1 MNNGTLHIE
10 ISSPLDQ
17 FEVRDLLSLDAPIL
31 ADLHISIT
39 NLGFYLTIACL
50 IIFAINLLAV
60 NYNKVVSNSWS
71 VSQESIYATVHSI
84 VINQINANKG
94 QIYFPFIYALFMFIL
109 INNLIGMV
117 PYSFASTSHF
127 ILTFSISFTVV
138 LGATILGFNRH
149 GLANADNFLTFA
161 FLALI
166 SSMYTQLSPKP
177 HSFTSFPLQ
186 SKMSIS
192 LNIFPLDAIT
202 RGLINFYNI
211 LTISFCLKTLKNS
224 TIFKVYIYIFASIL
238 LLLGLEP
245 FTVSLNISLLLI
257 LYYTASFYVRYK
269 FKFDMWITGLTVLV
283 LTLICLVIFWSLLLL
298 VIGYALELTTI
309 LSISTGSAFLLNYEL
324 LMSPGDPGSNGG
336 EGSSSGGAGGPPGG
350 PSGGGLPEGVN
361 NLETNDNTKWK
372 RKYRELLA
380 GEKRVEKFMKSDE
393 AEASYKKNKQSLN
406 HILNVTDEKDG
417 PKQFNDVDLA
427 HAIIQSEIENPNPDL
442 GLLKEYRS
450 LLSVFKKAVMSEMD
464 EKKLVG
470 QDKLDGNIRVNQY
483 QKQIN
488 SLDHAIRNHPDR
500 NI

>member
-1 MNNGTLHIE
+1 M
-10 ISSPLDQ
+10 
-17 FEVRDLLSLDAPIL
+17 
-31 ADLHISIT
+31 
-39 NLGFYLTIACL
+39 
-50 IIFAINLLAV
+50 
-60 NYNKVVSNSWS
+60 
-71 VSQESIYATVHSI
+71 
-84 VINQINANKG
+84 
-94 QIYFPFIYALFMFIL
+94 
-109 INNLIGMV
+109 
-117 PYSFASTSHF
+117 
-127 ILTFSISFTVV
+127 
-138 LGATILGFNRH
+138 
-149 GLANADNFLTFA
+149 
-161 FLALI
+161 
-166 SSMYTQLSPKP
+166 
-177 HSFTSFPLQ
+177 
-186 SKMSIS
+186 
-192 LNIFPLDAIT
+192 DAIT

-238 LLLGLEP
+238 LLLGFEP

-257 LYYTASFYVRYK
+257 IYYTASFYVRYK

-298 VIGYALELTTI
+298 VIGYALGLTTI

-372 RKYRELLA
+372 RKYRELRA
-380 GEKRVEKFMKSDE
+380 GEKRVEEFMKSAEVE
-393 AEASYKKNKQSLN
+393 AYCKQDKQSLN

-427 HAIIQSEIENPNPDL
+427 HALIQLEIEKPNPDL
-442 GLLKEYRS
+442 GKLKEYRS
-450 LLSVFKKAVMSEMD
+450 LLSVSKKAVISEMD

-470 QDKLDGNIRVNQY
+470 QDKLDGNIRVNKY

-488 SLDHAIRNHPDR
+488 SLDRAIRNHPDR

>member
-1 MNNGTLHIE
+1 M
-10 ISSPLDQ
+10 
-17 FEVRDLLSLDAPIL
+17 
-31 ADLHISIT
+31 
-39 NLGFYLTIACL
+39 
-50 IIFAINLLAV
+50 
-60 NYNKVVSNSWS
+60 
-71 VSQESIYATVHSI
+71 
-84 VINQINANKG
+84 
-94 QIYFPFIYALFMFIL
+94 
-109 INNLIGMV
+109 
-117 PYSFASTSHF
+117 
-127 ILTFSISFTVV
+127 
-138 LGATILGFNRH
+138 
-149 GLANADNFLTFA
+149 
-161 FLALI
+161 
-166 SSMYTQLSPKP
+166 
-177 HSFTSFPLQ
+177 
-186 SKMSIS
+186 
-192 LNIFPLDAIT
+192 
-202 RGLINFYNI
+202 
-211 LTISFCLKTLKNS
+211 
-224 TIFKVYIYIFASIL
+224 
-238 LLLGLEP
+238 
-245 FTVSLNISLLLI
+245 
-257 LYYTASFYVRYK
+257 
-269 FKFDMWITGLTVLV
+269 
-283 LTLICLVIFWSLLLL
+283 LL